1 MAFGWGDHL
10 TRAEKER
17 LKSRFTFLGLSA
29 VLALVLVLI
38 GGTLLWEK
46 VYTAQRAILRVD
58 GNAVSLQAFANLL
71 SYEQNRLEAAFL
83 DASQLAGRP
92 SPPGADPSQN
102 MLAQMG
108 QQRMQ
113 QIQQRLSSLS
123 GALPEELI
131 DEHIIRA
138 EAKERGLTATPEEV
152 DGQIRELV
160 GYQDPNAT
168 PVPTPAATASAV
180 VTPAATPAEG
190 TQASEAPAATVAPA
204 VAEAQAT
211 ASPRATA
218 AATRT
223 PNAAQRRSE
232 SFEGRYR
239 DYQRYTG
246 GTDNVI
252 RGQVEYSILRR
263 KVFDDILKGFPS
275 TAEQVNARHILV
287 SDEGLSRTVI
297 ERLRAG
303 ESFEALAAEVSSDS
317 SNSTT
322 GGSLGWF
329 GRGAM
334 VKEFEDAAFA
344 LQGGQITADP
354 VKSSFGWHIIRVDE
368 RDPARQLEGQAL
380 ETAKNQALQ
389 KWLDEERKSHSI
401 ERLVTQDMIDW
412 AARNGSRPSTQ
423 RR

>member
-10 TRAEKER
+10 TRAEKDR
-17 LKSRFTFLGLSA
+17 LRSRFAFLGLSA

-46 VYTAQRAILRVD
+46 VYTAQRAIARVD
-58 GNAVSLQAFANLL
+58 GSAVTLQAFANLL

-92 SPPGADPSQN
+92 PPPGADPSQN

-123 GALPEELI
+123 SALPEEII
-131 DEHIIRA
+131 DGLIIRSR
-138 EAKERGLTATPEEV
+138 AKERGLTATPEEV

-168 PVPTPAATASAV
+168 PVPTAVATASSAV
-180 VTPAATPAEG
+180 TSSATPVQGA
-190 TQASEAPAATVAPA
+190 QAPEPPAATVVPA
-204 VAEAQAT
+204 VAETQAT
-211 ASPRATA
+211 LAPRATA

-246 GTDNVI
+246 GTDQVI

-263 KVFDDILKGFPS
+263 KVLMAS
-275 TAEQVNARHILV
+275 L
-287 SDEGLSRTVI
+287 RTFLPP
-297 ERLRAG
+297 R
-303 ESFEALAAEVSSDS
+303 
-317 SNSTT
+317 
-322 GGSLGWF
+322 
-329 GRGAM
+329 
-334 VKEFEDAAFA
+334 
-344 LQGGQITADP
+344 
-354 VKSSFGWHIIRVDE
+354 IR
-368 RDPARQLEGQAL
+368 
-380 ETAKNQALQ
+380 
-389 KWLDEERKSHSI
+389 
-401 ERLVTQDMIDW
+401 
-412 AARNGSRPSTQ
+412 
-423 RR
+423 